1 VGLVAPEPEVGRALQ
16 AWFGPGTSEADCLE
30 ATKQLVANPAAAQ
43 QVFRQVKRW
52 PAAAAAQR
60 AADRATPQDAW
71 VAPPERIPFLIVQGL
86 KDRVAPPE
94 LGHAF
99 RERFGPRVQ
108 VADIGDAGHMVFL
121 EQPEPVADGIVS
133 FLRQQQSV

>member
-1 VGLVAPEPEVGRALQ
+1 PRHLHSFPTRRSSDL
-16 AWFGPGTSEADCLE
+16 
-30 ATKQLVANPAAAQ
+30 
-43 QVFRQVKRW
+43 
-52 PAAAAAQR
+52 
-60 AADRATPQDAW
+60 W
-71 VAPPERIPFLIVQGL
+71 VAPPEWIPFLIVQGL

-133 FLRQQQSV
+133 FLRQQRSEEHTSELQSLTNL